1 MPHVTRRALLLA
13 ALALLAV
20 PVAPRP
26 ARALPPYPPTRVE
39 VVRDTLHGVVLE
51 DPYRWLEDQDAPET
65 RAWIEAQNRYRES
78 VMAEVPGLDRI
89 RARLTQVM
97 VVGSSGVPVE
107 RGGRYFFRRRAA
119 DQDLNVLVVRD
130 GPRGRDRVLAD
141 PHPLSADHSTSVEY
155 TDISPDG
162 RLVAIGTRQGG
173 ADELTVAFRDVASGR
188 DLPDRLGPM
197 RFFGLVIAPD
207 LGSVYYTTFTPE
219 GPRVR
224 RHAMGT
230 DPATDPVVF
239 GTGYG
244 PEHFV
249 DLALSEEGRYLLV
262 TVSVGSAAGRSELWV
277 KDLAADG
284 PFTAV
289 VRDIDAAFSGAI
301 AGDQLY
307 VQTNW
312 QAPRSRILRVD
323 LREPARERWTEVVP
337 EGRGVIER
345 FALAGG
351 RIVVTTLEDVV
362 PRVRTYA
369 ADGRALGEITFPVPG
384 EIGYLSGRW
393 DSDEAFF
400 TFESLVV
407 PTTIYRWDVATGRR
421 TAWWRSS
428 APVAGERYETKQVW
442 YPSRDGTR
450 VPMFLVHR
458 KGLALDGTHPLY
470 LTGYGGF
477 TVNMVPA
484 FSAMA
489 ALWVEA
495 GGVFAL
501 PNLRGGAELGE
512 EWHRA
517 GMLERK
523 QNTFDDF
530 TAAAEW
536 LTQNGYAD
544 PARIAIRGGSNGG
557 LLVGRRAHPA
567 PRDVPGGAVQVPAAR
582 HGALPPVPHRAA
594 VGARVRLGR
603 GPGAVRGPARLLA
616 LPPRREGHGLPGG
629 PARHRRRGHAG
640 GPAPRP
646 QDDRAPAG
654 LDRLGPAGA
663 AELQPQGGTLAGPL
677 DPRQRRGRGRG
688 PALPLLA
695 AGRRGALEGGG
706 REDAVAAERREPRRR
721 TEVRP
726 AAQGPREK
734 GGYSVFAGLAP
745 PTATGRGASKLSGR
759 RSTRSAFP
767 ASQPSLP
774 GRSEIARRC
783 WPSPA
788 PGMR

>member
-1 MPHVTRRALLLA
+1 MSHVTRACLRLG
-13 ALALLAV
+13 ALALLAAPAV
-20 PVAPRP
+20 PPA
-26 ARALPPYPPTRVE
+26 ARATLPPYPPTRVE
-39 VVRDTLHGVVLE
+39 IVRDTLHGVVLE

-65 RAWIEAQNRYRES
+65 RAWIAAQNRYRES

-89 RARLTQVM
+89 RARLAQVM

-141 PHPLSADHSTSVEY
+141 PHPLSADHSTSLEY

-173 ADELTVAFRDVASGR
+173 ADELSVGFRDVASGR

-197 RFFGLVIAPD
+197 DFFGLVIAPD
-207 LGSVYYTTFTPE
+207 LRAVYYVKFTPE
-219 GPRVR
+219 GPRVL

-230 DPATDPVVF
+230 DPAGDPVVF
-239 GTGYG
+239 GPGYG

-249 DLALSEEGRYLLV
+249 DLALSEEGRTLLA
-262 TVSVGSAAGRSELWV
+262 TVSVGSGSGRTELWV

-284 PFTAV
+284 PFTPV
-289 VRDIDAAFSGAI
+289 VRGLDAAFSGVV

-312 QAPRSRILRVD
+312 RAPRGRILRVD
-323 LREPARERWTEVVP
+323 LRDPAPGRWVEVVP

-362 PRVRTYA
+362 PRVRTYS
-369 ADGRALGEITFPVPG
+369 ADGRALGEISFPVPG
-384 EIGYLSGRW
+384 EVGSLGGRW

-400 TFESLVV
+400 SFESLVV
-407 PTTIYRWDVATGRR
+407 PTTIYRWDVASGKR
-421 TAWWRSS
+421 TIWWRSS
-428 APVAGERYETKQVW
+428 APVDGGRYETKQVW

-450 VPMFLVHR
+450 VPMFVVHR

-477 TVNMVPA
+477 TVNMTPA
-484 FSAMA
+484 FSALA

-536 LTQNGYAD
+536 LTRNGYAD

-557 LLVGRRAHPA
+557 LLVGAALTQHPGMFRAVLCKYPLLDMLRYHRFRVARLWVPEYGSAEDSAQFEVLRAYSPYHHVVKGTAYPA
-567 PRDVPGGAVQVPAAR
+567 VLLATGDADTRVDPLHARKMTALLQAATGSDRPVLLNYSLKAGHSQGRSIRDN
-582 HGALPPVPHRAA
+582 LEDAA
-594 VGARVRLGR
+594 VDLHFLFWQLGVEA
-603 GPGAVRGPARLLA
+603 PWK
-616 LPPRREGHGLPGG
+616 
-629 PARHRRRGHAG
+629 AG
-640 GPAPRP
+640 GKATRRP
-646 QDDRAPAG
+646 
-654 LDRLGPAGA
+654 
-663 AELQPQGGTLAGPL
+663 
-677 DPRQRRGRGRG
+677 
-688 PALPLLA
+688 
-695 AGRRGALEGGG
+695 
-706 REDAVAAERREPRRR
+706 
-721 TEVRP
+721 
-726 AAQGPREK
+726 
-734 GGYSVFAGLAP
+734 
-745 PTATGRGASKLSGR
+745 
-759 RSTRSAFP
+759 
-767 ASQPSLP
+767 
-774 GRSEIARRC
+774 
-783 WPSPA
+783 
-788 PGMR
+788 

>member
-1 MPHVTRRALLLA
+1 MPDVTRRLLRLA

-20 PVAPRP
+20 PVAPRA

-51 DPYRWLEDQDAPET
+51 DPYRWLEAQDAPET

-78 VMAEVPGLDRI
+78 AMAEVPGLEGI

-188 DLPDRLGPM
+188 DLADRLGPM

-219 GPRVR
+219 GPRVH

-249 DLALSEEGRYLLV
+249 DLALSEEGRTLLV

-307 VQTNW
+307 VLTNW

-323 LREPARERWTEVVP
+323 LRQPARERWAEVVP

-362 PRVRTYA
+362 PRFRTYA

-384 EIGYLSGRW
+384 EIGYLSSRW

-407 PTTIYRWDVATGRR
+407 PTTIYRWDVASGRR
-421 TAWWRSS
+421 AAWWRSS

-458 KGLALDGTHPLY
+458 KGLVLDGTHPLY

-484 FSAMA
+484 FSPLA

-536 LTQNGYAD
+536 LARNGYAD
-544 PARIAIRGGSNGG
+544 SARIAVRGGSNGG
-557 LLVGRRAHPA
+557 LLVGAALTQHPGMFRAVLCKYPLLDMVRYHRFRIARLWVPEYGSAEDPA
-567 PRDVPGGAVQVPAAR
+567 QFEVLRAYSPYHHVVKGAAYPAVLLATGDGDTRVDPLHARKMTALLQASTGSDRPVLLNYSLKAGHSQGRSIRDNVED
-582 HGALPPVPHRAA
+582 AA
-594 VGARVRLGR
+594 VDLHFLFWQLG
-603 GPGAVRGPARLLA
+603 V
-616 LPPRREGHGLPGG
+616 E
-629 PARHRRRGHAG
+629 
-640 GPAPRP
+640 APWK
-646 QDDRAPAG
+646 
-654 LDRLGPAGA
+654 AGA
-663 AELQPQGGTLAGPL
+663 A
-677 DPRQRRGRGRG
+677 
-688 PALPLLA
+688 
-695 AGRRGALEGGG
+695 
-706 REDAVAAERREPRRR
+706 R
-721 TEVRP
+721 TR
-726 AAQGPREK
+726 
-734 GGYSVFAGLAP
+734 
-745 PTATGRGASKLSGR
+745 
-759 RSTRSAFP
+759 
-767 ASQPSLP
+767 
-774 GRSEIARRC
+774 
-783 WPSPA
+783 
-788 PGMR
+788 